1 MSQPGILLLT
11 GGTGSGKT
19 MVLAEILRELGS
31 SDIQIGGM
39 LAPGRYLDSGEKE
52 FDLELIPGGE
62 RYFLSTRIQ
71 YKGWEAIGGFRF
83 NPEAVE
89 AGLKHLL
96 SLPVRVFE
104 LYLLDEIGP
113 FELDDLLWAS
123 AIPGLIKQQVPMIWT
138 VRQRIIEQVCI
149 KWKIDR
155 PEIINLESGKREEVL
170 IKIRTWLKQNVQEL
184 S

>member
-1 MSQPGILLLT
+1 MTL
-11 GGTGSGKT
+11 
-19 MVLAEILRELGS
+19 VEILRELES
-31 SDIQIGGM
+31 SNLQIGGI

-52 FDLELIPGGE
+52 FDLKLIPGGDK
-62 RYFLSTRIQ
+62 YFLSTRIQ
-71 YKGWEAIGGFRF
+71 YTGWEAIGGFRF

-96 SLPVRVFE
+96 SLSMRDFH

-113 FELDDLLWAS
+113 FELENLLWAS
-123 AIPGLIKQQVPMIWT
+123 AIPGLISKQVPMIWT

-149 KWKIDR
+149 KWKIER
-155 PEIINLESGKREEVL
+155 PEIINLESGQKEEL
-170 IKIRTWLKQNVQEL
+170 LKKIRKWLKQNVQEL

>member
-1 MSQPGILLLT
+1 
-11 GGTGSGKT
+11 